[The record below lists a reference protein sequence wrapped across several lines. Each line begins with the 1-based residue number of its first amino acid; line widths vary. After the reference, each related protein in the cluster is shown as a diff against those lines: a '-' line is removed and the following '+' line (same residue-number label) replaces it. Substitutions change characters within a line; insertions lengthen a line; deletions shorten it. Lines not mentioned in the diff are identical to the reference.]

1 MGHRHRIE
9 SKRLDKICN
18 SKRIDH
24 TDINLNPSFTSLFL
38 TDYVMPVSDL
48 DLGFL
53 AQMLQPIMLL
63 IKPDKKDM
71 SSVLDTQLEDTI
83 KGYINY
89 EGVQRGAFEEDR
101 PADPRLSTCGHPP
114 LASLPPLN

>member
-1 MGHRHRIE
+1 MGLNI
-9 SKRLDKICN
+9 LICRADILGKDTWAIDIGSRARGWTRFAN

-63 IKPDKKDM
+63 SKAR
-71 SSVLDTQLEDTI
+71 Q
-83 KGYINY
+83 KGHVISL
-89 EGVQRGAFEEDR
+89 GHAARG
-101 PADPRLSTCGHPP
+101 H
-114 LASLPPLN
+114 N